1 MAVTRIALAGRPGLA
16 APNGVYV
23 CASMK
28 EEFGIALLEA
38 MATGLTVVAP
48 DAGGPAT
55 YVEDGTTGILVNTAD
70 AAELSDG
77 ITQALDLAAG
87 PFGEE
92 FAQRAADMVAGTFA
106 IQAMAGTLAEVYHSV
121 AEAQQAL
128 DWALSA
134 S

>member
-1 MAVTRIALAGRPGLA
+1 
-16 APNGVYV
+16 
-23 CASMK
+23 MK